1 MTDKELRKLSRT
13 ELVEIIYELQ
23 KQNESGAEEIKQ
35 LRMQLEDRTVAAES
49 AGSIAEAALKLNGV
63 FEAAQNAADQYV
75 ASVCASYGEI
85 ELRTAEQTGSA
96 NRSAAVRMKRRN
108 ASSGTQIGRQ
118 NRNGCSSTK
127 KWSLCCLHVRNCAK
141 C

>member
-1 MTDKELRKLSRT
+1 MSR
-13 ELVEIIYELQ
+13 
-23 KQNESGAEEIKQ
+23 AEEIKQ

-63 FEAAQNAADQYV
+63 FEAAQKAADQYV
-75 ASVCASYGEI
+75 ASVCASYDEI
-85 ELRTAEQTGSA
+85 ELRTAEA
-96 NRSAAVRMKRRN
+96 NRECEQIISRAHEEAERII
-108 ASSGTQIGRQ
+108 GTQIGRQ

-141 C
+141 MLKKD